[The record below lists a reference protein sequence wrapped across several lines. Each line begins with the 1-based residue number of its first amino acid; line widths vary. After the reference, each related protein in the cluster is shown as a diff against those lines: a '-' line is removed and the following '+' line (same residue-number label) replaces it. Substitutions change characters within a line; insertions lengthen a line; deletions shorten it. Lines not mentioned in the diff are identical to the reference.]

1 MERILTILLFII
13 CLSILIV
20 IHELGHL
27 TAAKIFKVYCLD
39 FSIGFGPTIFHKKRK
54 KGETYFSLRAIPL
67 GGFVS
72 MYGEGV
78 ELPEGEN
85 IPQERSLNGI
95 KKWKRAIIMSA
106 GILMNAILAIFLFF
120 TTSMFFPVQNVYI
133 DCLTVKENSI
143 LANAGITSNDIIRY
157 ETLSEEYEDKETL
170 SMYYFQT
177 SALAYYSDKAPVTIS
192 VGITTD
198 ELTFKNINI
207 DNHFKAYVISD
218 TASGRVY
225 HDVLKDETI
234 EKINFDIKTIL
245 FDENGEVVRNEDETI
260 QTVSHNIT
268 LNTIN
273 GIDDKGNG
281 YKTFESLGAD
291 LLFVSHYNNFKEAIN
306 STFYQ
311 FGNASTLIF
320 KSVGNL
326 FIGKGWSDV
335 GGPIAIYTQTTSV
348 LSNFGV
354 SYFINLWAVISIN
367 LAIINLLPFPGLD
380 GWHLLVVIIEGIT
393 RKKVP
398 EKAKNM
404 VATVGMIILFILM
417 GLIVIKDIIG
427 LF

>member
-1 MERILTILLFII
+1 MDTILSILLFII

-39 FSIGFGPTIFHKKRK
+39 FSIGFGPTLFHKKRK

-78 ELPEGEN
+78 ELPEGET
-85 IPQERSLNGI
+85 IPEERSLNGI

-106 GILMNAILAIFLFF
+106 GIVMNAFLAIILFF
-120 TTSMFFPVQNVYI
+120 VSSMFFPVQNIYI

-143 LANAGITSNDIIRY
+143 LANAGITSTDVIRY
-157 ETLSEEYEDKETL
+157 ETLEQEYKDKETL
-170 SMYYFQT
+170 SMYYF
-177 SALAYYSDKAPVTIS
+177 SFSSLAYYTDKSPVTIS
-192 VGITTD
+192 TGITTD
-198 ELTFKNINI
+198 NLTFKNIDI
-207 DNHFKAYVISD
+207 DNHFRAYVISD
-218 TASGRVY
+218 TVNGRTY
-225 HDVLKDETI
+225 HNVLEDETI
-234 EKINFDIKTIL
+234 EKITFDIKTVL
-245 FDENGEVVRNEDETI
+245 FDENGVAIKIDDVI
-260 QTVSHNIT
+260 QTESHSVT
-268 LNTIN
+268 LNVLSSL
-273 GIDDKGNG
+273 DKDG
-281 YKTFESLGAD
+281 KTVRKFESLGAD
-291 LLFVSHYNNFKEAIN
+291 LFLYTHYNNFSEAIN
-306 STFYQ
+306 KTFYQ

-354 SYFINLWAVISIN
+354 SYFINLWAIISIN

-398 EKAKNM
+398 EKAKNA
-404 VATVGMIILFILM
+404 VATVGMVILFILM